1 MKLIKCRKC
10 GATVM
15 TAETMLSTMQDEYN
29 DIVKKSRYAK
39 GADKQICA
47 QQMKHLSKLM
57 IAVCHSSSEA
67 ECHKQDIYN
76 EFLILRKYVT
86 EHNLIDYRTLD
97 AMRDEARELTKK
109 KAAEDEKALERIYG
123 DYENYFCNRTKADP
137 TAKAAIDGHKNK
149 R

>member
-39 GADKQICA
+39 GADKNICA
-47 QQMKHLSKLM
+47 QQLSHLSRIM
-57 IAVCHSSSEA
+57 AAVAHSSNYTEVR
-67 ECHKQDIYN
+67 KQDIYN
-76 EFLILRKYVT
+76 EFLVLRKYVT
-86 EHNLIDYRTLD
+86 EHNLIDPQTLRN
-97 AMRDEARELTKK
+97 MRDEARELTKK

-137 TAKAAIDGHKNK
+137 TAKAAIGGHKNK